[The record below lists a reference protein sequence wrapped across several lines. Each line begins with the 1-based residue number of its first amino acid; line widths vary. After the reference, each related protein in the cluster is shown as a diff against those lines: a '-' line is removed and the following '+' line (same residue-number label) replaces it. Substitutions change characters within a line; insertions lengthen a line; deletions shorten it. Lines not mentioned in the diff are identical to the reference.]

1 MNKISENLTAI
12 SPKNQLYLFGYEYY
26 FNSFIKLY
34 QKNKL
39 PNVILLSGSNGSGK
53 ATFAYHF
60 INYLLSYNEQNK
72 YSVNN
77 FTINSDNKSYKSLC
91 DNTNPNF
98 SLLDNEP
105 YEENIKI
112 DYHWDWIK

>member
-1 MNKISENLTAI
+1 MNNISENLTAI

-39 PNVILLSGSNGSGK
+39 PNAILLSGPNGSGK

-60 INYLLSYNEQNK
+60 INYLLSYNEENK
-72 YSVNN
+72 YSVND
-77 FTINSDNKSYKSLC
+77 FTINPENKRYKQ
-91 DNTNPNF
+91 
-98 SLLDNEP
+98 
-105 YEENIKI
+105 
-112 DYHWDWIK
+112 

>member
-1 MNKISENLTAI
+1 MNKICENLTAI

-60 INYLLSYNEQNK
+60 INYLLSYNEK
-72 YSVNN
+72 DRYSVND
-77 FTINSDNKSYKSLC
+77 FTINPENKSYKLIS
-91 DNTNPNF
+91 NN
-98 SLLDNEP
+98 SQ
-105 YEENIKI
+105 K
-112 DYHWDWIK
+112 